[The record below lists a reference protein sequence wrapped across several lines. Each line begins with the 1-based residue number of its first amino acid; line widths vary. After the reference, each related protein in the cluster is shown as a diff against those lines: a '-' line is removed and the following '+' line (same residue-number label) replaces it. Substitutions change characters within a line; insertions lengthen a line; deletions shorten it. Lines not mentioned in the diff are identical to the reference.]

1 MPNIQ
6 FNYLYRDAGNY
17 KSYHSLIFA
26 NKEKLSLEFVQ
37 EEITKNL
44 IDGDY
49 FLPLK
54 WQVPLIYKHPYDPEL
69 DHDWY
74 EVESVEYTEEA
85 VTEERDIGEFL
96 LALK

>member
-17 KSYHSLIFA
+17 KSYGSLIFA
-26 NKEKLSLEFVQ
+26 NKEKLSLEFIQ
-37 EEITKNL
+37 EQVTNHL

-49 FLPLK
+49 FLPQK
-54 WQVPLIYKHPYDPEL
+54 WQVPFIYKHPYDPEL

-85 VTEERDIGEFL
+85 ITEEKDIKDF
-96 LALK
+96 LALLQ